1 MEENKSIIKITYKV
15 EADETYNELR
25 DYDGSFGKLQLL
37 RTIVGIYNDVI
48 LGHHHQVN
56 HIKEKDLLLLG
67 EKIAKLLEQGET
79 KNAN

>member
-1 MEENKSIIKITYKV
+1 VEENNSTIKITYKV
-15 EADETYNELR
+15 EEDGSYNELR
-25 DYDGSFGKLQLL
+25 DYDGSFGNIQLL

-67 EKIAKLLEQGET
+67 GKIAKLLEQGET